1 MLGTVFMD
9 NALST
14 LMSMSILIGGF
25 VLLFFAYRSNSD
37 GKALIKKSIEKR
49 NLFAEIILLLMAIIE
64 GVNAATYAVK
74 EGRDFG
80 ASIAMHVFG
89 GVMSGI
95 FAFGIYKQVMDV
107 AMAIKGNKHPIIIA
121 KELIDVLGTVI
132 LAVVFPI
139 VNTYFVAIAAKHPHD
154 FWHTLLFDWGR
165 IQSGS
170 VYYSTVVGMAHVFAC
185 FLLSLNSFDTTLF
198 ETKIADPGGVT
209 DPLAQASDED
219 DSEDADI
226 DDAFDTT
233 ESNASTDL
241 QSEQDEPEIITTL
254 PVPVSF
260 DPEKVDVEN
269 YLVEKFQVDRQRLH
283 HRLAVN
289 PTFKKDI
296 GNLVIEALTFREEW
310 ETAMANVSEANRK
323 IAESERKKALFEKS
337 YNFDPEK
344 TSYKY
349 VLRDLKE
356 LTELNKHGK
365 LVCEEAER
373 NYEAVRA
380 EIRDELTVV

>member
-1 MLGTVFMD
+1 MFATVFAD
-9 NALST
+9 KALST

-107 AMAIKGNKHPIIIA
+107 AMAIKKNKHPIIIF
-121 KELIDVLGTVI
+121 KELIDVLGTI
-132 LAVVFPI
+132 ALAVIFPI

-185 FLLSLNSFDTTLF
+185 FLLSLNSFDTTVF
-198 ETKIADPGGVT
+198 ETNIADPGGDDT
-209 DPLAQASDED
+209 PLTQASDD

-226 DDAFDTT
+226 DDDKA
-233 ESNASTDL
+233 EV
-241 QSEQDEPEIITTL
+241 ITTL
-254 PVPVSF
+254 PVPATF
-260 DPEKVDVEN
+260 DPEKVDIEN
-269 YLVEKFQVDRQRLH
+269 YLVENFQVDRQALIERFRASPNL
-283 HRLAVN
+283 RREL
-289 PTFKKDI
+289 K
-296 GNLVIEALTFREEW
+296 NLVTEALTHREEW
-310 ETAMANVSEANRK
+310 ETAKAILSEATRK
-323 IAESERKKALFEKS
+323 IEQNKTRMKRIEDNT
-337 YNFDPEK
+337 YGFDPAVPGRVY
-344 TSYKY
+344 T
-349 VLRDLKE
+349 VLRSETEEYEKMSKETKKEADL
-356 LTELNKHGK
+356 
-365 LVCEEAER
+365 AEK
-373 NYEAVRA
+373 NYNLALDA
-380 EIRDELTVV
+380 INDELSVI

>member
-1 MLGTVFMD
+1 MLATIFMD

-14 LMSMSILIGGF
+14 LMSMAILIGGF

-107 AMAIKGNKHPIIIA
+107 ALAIKGKKHPLIIG
-121 KELIDVLGTVI
+121 KELIDVLGTII
-132 LAVVFPI
+132 LAVIFPV
-139 VNTYFVAIAAKHPHD
+139 VNTYFVAIAAKHPQD
-154 FWHTLLFDWGR
+154 FWNTVLFDWGR
-165 IQSGS
+165 IHSGS

-198 ETKIADPGGVT
+198 ETKIDEPGGVT
-209 DPLAQASDED
+209 DPLAEASDDEESD
-219 DSEDADI
+219 DADI
-226 DDAFDTT
+226 DDDK
-233 ESNASTDL
+233 
-241 QSEQDEPEIITTL
+241 PEIITTL
-254 PVPVSF
+254 PVPTTF
-260 DPEKVDVEN
+260 DPAKVDVEN
-269 YLVEKFQVDRQRLH
+269 YLCENFTVDRQRLH

-289 PTFKKDI
+289 PVFKRDI
-296 GNLVIEALTFREEW
+296 GNLVTEALTYREEW
-310 ETAMANVSEANRK
+310 ENHKAQLSEAMRK
-323 IAESERKKALFEKS
+323 IEQNEGRMRKIEQNT
-337 YNFDPEK
+337 YGFDVDNPGRVYEYLAK
-344 TSYKY
+344 ETK
-349 VLRDLKE
+349 DLKE
-356 LTELNKHGK
+356 MNRHVQKESSLAETNYNSVLDEINSELGA
-365 LVCEEAER
+365 L
-373 NYEAVRA
+373 
-380 EIRDELTVV
+380 

>member
-132 LAVVFPI
+132 LAVIFPI

-154 FWHTLLFDWGR
+154 FWYTLLFDWGR

-198 ETKIADPGGVT
+198 EKKIADPGGDDV
-209 DPLAQASDED
+209 PLTQASDSD
-219 DSEDADI
+219 IDEDAD
-226 DDAFDTT
+226 
-233 ESNASTDL
+233 TDNNDSGL
-241 QSEQDEPEIITTL
+241 ITTL
-254 PVPVSF
+254 PVPTTF

-269 YLVEKFQVDRQRLH
+269 YLVENFQVDRQRLH
-283 HRLAVN
+283 HRLLVN
-289 PTFKKDI
+289 PTFKRSI
-296 GNLVIEALTFREEW
+296 SSLVTEALTFREEW
-310 ETAMANVSEANRK
+310 ENAKAGISEAMRK
-323 IAESERKKALFEKS
+323 IETNEKRIRTIEKNT
-337 YNFDPEK
+337 YGFDADNPGRVYIHLSQETK
-344 TSYKY
+344 
-349 VLRDLKE
+349 DLKE
-356 LTELNKHGK
+356 INKQAQKEADLAETNYNSVLDEINNELS
-365 LVCEEAER
+365 
-373 NYEAVRA
+373 
-380 EIRDELTVV
+380 VV

>member
-49 NLFAEIILLLMAIIE
+49 NLFAEIILLLMAVIE

-107 AMAIKGNKHPIIIA
+107 AMAVKGNKHPIIIA
-121 KELIDVLGTVI
+121 KELIDVLGTVV
-132 LAVVFPI
+132 LAVIFPI

-209 DPLAQASDED
+209 DPLAQASD
-219 DSEDADI
+219 SDI
-226 DDAFDTT
+226 DDDADTDNND
-233 ESNASTDL
+233 SGL
-241 QSEQDEPEIITTL
+241 ITTL
-254 PVPVSF
+254 PVPTTF

-269 YLVEKFQVDRQRLH
+269 YLVENFQVDRQRLH

-296 GNLVIEALTFREEW
+296 GNLVTEALTFREEW
-310 ETAMANVSEANRK
+310 DNAKAGISEATRK
-323 IAESERKKALFEKS
+323 IEVNEKRMRTIENNT
-337 YNFDPEK
+337 YGFDKDNPGRVFSHLAQETK
-344 TSYKY
+344 
-349 VLRDLKE
+349 DLKE
-356 LTELNKHGK
+356 LNKHAQK
-365 LVCEEAER
+365 EADMAEQ
-373 NYEAVRA
+373 NYNAVLD
-380 EIRDELTVV
+380 EINSELAVV

>member
-1 MLGTVFMD
+1 MFATVFAD
-9 NALST
+9 KALST

-49 NLFAEIILLLMAIIE
+49 NLFAEIILLLMAVIE

-107 AMAIKGNKHPIIIA
+107 AMAIKKNKHPIIIF
-121 KELIDVLGTVI
+121 KELIDVLGTI
-132 LAVVFPI
+132 ALAVIFPI

-154 FWHTLLFDWGR
+154 FWHTLLFDWSR

-185 FLLSLNSFDTTLF
+185 FLLSLNSFDTTVF
-198 ETKIADPGGVT
+198 ETNIADPGG
-209 DPLAQASDED
+209 DDAPLTQASDD

-226 DDAFDTT
+226 DD
-233 ESNASTDL
+233 
-241 QSEQDEPEIITTL
+241 DEAEIITNL
-254 PVPVSF
+254 PVPATF
-260 DPEKVDVEN
+260 DPEKVDIEN
-269 YLVEKFQVDRQRLH
+269 YLVENFQVDRQRLH
-283 HRLAVN
+283 HRLGVN
-289 PTFKKDI
+289 PTFRREIK
-296 GNLVIEALTFREEW
+296 NLVTEALTHREEW
-310 ETAMANVSEANRK
+310 ETAKAILSEATRK
-323 IAESERKKALFEKS
+323 IETNKTRMKRIEDNT
-337 YNFDPEK
+337 YGFDPAVPGRVY
-344 TSYKY
+344 T
-349 VLRDLKE
+349 VLRSETEEYEKMSKDTKKEADL
-356 LTELNKHGK
+356 
-365 LVCEEAER
+365 AEK
-373 NYEAVRA
+373 NYNLALDA
-380 EIRDELTVV
+380 INDELSVI